1 MTHALKIET
10 NYFKDII
17 YGNKNFEVR
26 KNDRDFHVDDY
37 IALNELSVTRE
48 EYTGRSI
55 LVKVTS
61 IVDDERFCKEGFI
74 IMGLEKCSISGNGD
88 IGTVLDGE
96 ERKL

>member
-1 MTHALKIET
+1 MIHALKIES
-10 NYFKDII
+10 NYFVNMV

-26 KNDRDFHVDDY
+26 KNDRDFRVDDY
-37 IALNELSVTRE
+37 LALNEMSATKE

-74 IMGLEKCSISGNGD
+74 IMGLEKCSISVNSDTCTMLNGD
-88 IGTVLDGE
+88 

>member
-1 MTHALKIET
+1 MIHALKIEPK
-10 NYFKDII
+10 YFVDII
-17 YGNKNFEVR
+17 CGNKNFEVR

-37 IALNELSVTRE
+37 LAFNELSATRE
-48 EYTGRSI
+48 EYTGRST

-74 IMGLEKCSISGNGD
+74 IMGFEKCSISVNSDTCTMLNGD
-88 IGTVLDGE
+88 